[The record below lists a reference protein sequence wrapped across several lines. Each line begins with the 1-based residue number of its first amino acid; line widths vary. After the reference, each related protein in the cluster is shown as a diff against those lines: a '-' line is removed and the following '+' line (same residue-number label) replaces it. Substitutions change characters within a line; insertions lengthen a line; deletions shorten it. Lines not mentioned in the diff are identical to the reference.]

1 LLNLVNILK
10 NEFTEGEDSGEV
22 RVHLIFKLHNLKLGH
37 LVLGMVKDLLTEHL
51 QNIEIILTNVH
62 IFHGTFT
69 DVVDEGHPTG
79 LPLVFDYLHQNRV
92 AFVEDVVHRF

>member
-1 LLNLVNILK
+1 M
-10 NEFTEGEDSGEV
+10 
-22 RVHLIFKLHNLKLGH
+22 GH

-92 AFVEDVVHRF
+92 AFVEDVVHRFWEVIHGTQLQDVIDDVALEGGALVLRQG

>member
-1 LLNLVNILK
+1 M
-10 NEFTEGEDSGEV
+10 
-22 RVHLIFKLHNLKLGH
+22 GH

-92 AFVEDVVHRF
+92 AFVEDVVHRFWEVIHCTKLQDVIDDVALEGGALVLRQG